1 VLAGIAVMVMP
12 SDGDAGQN
20 ADQKSH
26 QNAGANAND
35 HL

>member
-1 VLAGIAVMVMP
+1 VLAWFAVMTMP

-20 ADQKSH
+20 ADQKSD
-26 QNAGANAND
+26 QNAKANAND

>member
-1 VLAGIAVMVMP
+1 MTMP

-20 ADQKSH
+20 ADQKSD
-26 QNAGANAND
+26 QNAEASAND